1 MAHRGEKHYPFQNI
15 NIIKSCPK
23 VPESA
28 RGAGIGGQLAK
39 AALDW
44 AAARKIP
51 KDQIANQ
58 TEDKSDQKEEEK
70 DQPFVVLSCSF
81 LKRWHHLNPMPE
93 HANIV
98 VEEDS

>member
-1 MAHRGEKHYPFQNI
+1 M
-15 NIIKSCPK
+15 
-23 VPESA
+23 PESA

-44 AAARKIP
+44 AAGRKIP

-70 DQPFVVLSCSF
+70 VHPFVVLSCSF
-81 LKRWHHLNPMPE
+81 LRRWHHLNPMPE
-93 HANIV
+93 HANII
-98 VEEDS
+98 VEEDSCQSHRLK